1 MPINGTKIRN
11 SKENKKIIVDN
22 FKSFSWS
29 IEEKLKIINNPR
41 RIKVKCLKKNE
52 NKANRYLLF
61 YFQLAC

>member
-11 SKENKKIIVDN
+11 SKENKKIIMEN
-22 FKSFSWS
+22 FNSFSWS

-52 NKANRYLLF
+52 
-61 YFQLAC
+61 